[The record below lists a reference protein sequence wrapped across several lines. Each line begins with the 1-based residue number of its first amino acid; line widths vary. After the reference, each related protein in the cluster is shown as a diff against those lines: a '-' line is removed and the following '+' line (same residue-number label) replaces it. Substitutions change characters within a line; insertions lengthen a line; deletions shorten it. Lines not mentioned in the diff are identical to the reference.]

1 MKNLLRI
8 LALGLALPACAPLAF
23 AQAGANPPPTKQCD
37 AETKAELYKKLICDY
52 CHGHPEEQKAVYE
65 ASKEFLRVC
74 SAAQDEETR
83 QMVKFV
89 RNWVEKYDAAVRE
102 FELSQV
108 TVRLSGALGADA
120 ADALKGLL
128 TKPR

>member
-1 MKNLLRI
+1 MKRLLRI
-8 LALGLALPACAPLAF
+8 LALGFALSACAPLAF
-23 AQAGANPPPTKQCD
+23 AQTSTTLPTTKQCD
-37 AETKAELYKKLICDY
+37 EAKAELYKKINCDY
-52 CHGHPEEQKAVYE
+52 CHGHPEEQRASYE
-65 ASKEFLRVC
+65 ASKEFLKVC

-83 QMVKFV
+83 QMLKYV

-102 FELSQV
+102 FELRQAG
-108 TVRLSGALGADA
+108 RSGGTLGADA